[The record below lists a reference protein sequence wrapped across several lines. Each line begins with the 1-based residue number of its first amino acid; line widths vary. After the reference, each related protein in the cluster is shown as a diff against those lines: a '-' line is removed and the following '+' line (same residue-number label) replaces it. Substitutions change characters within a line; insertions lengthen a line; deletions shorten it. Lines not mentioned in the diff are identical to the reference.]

1 MSKVVID
8 MATTLQPAT
17 ESDRMQVS
25 SSQWPAQAIHCQGDE
40 HTWITSYGWVWSES
54 DEGSPWLE
62 SARWWAWT
70 SWRSATLTA
79 FDSAV
84 PVTPWVLLATRTMM
98 PSWHTIWRG
107 SSSPTPSMSTR
118 PWQSRRCRRDD
129 MRRRG
134 QRRLNRLLVGW
145 ESFAHVR
152 RPGRPQSLLC
162 NNR

>member
-118 PWQSRRCRRDD
+118 PWQSRRCRRAS
-129 MRRRG
+129 M
-134 QRRLNRLLVGW
+134 
-145 ESFAHVR
+145 
-152 RPGRPQSLLC
+152 
-162 NNR
+162 